1 MGAVTW
7 PQEDPEPSR
16 GPAGGGSSAY
26 VPLPESASD
35 AGFDEPDHEADHEAE
50 HVTPGDLAALARAV
64 AITGVRAGAWA
75 AVTGVRAGR
84 RAVDVV
90 RHPEHAVQLAEDL
103 REAAAAIT
111 EALTADEELGRSTS
125 GSGQPHANHSLRP
138 VVHAVTEVVH
148 PAREPDEEP
157 LNPLHQAAQE
167 LLRQSRDVW
176 TEDRGHPAYARII
189 EELAPDEARILVL
202 LVRQG
207 PQPTVDVRTGGLLG
221 FTSSSLVAARLTM
234 IGAHA
239 GCRYVERVPSYLNNL
254 QRLGLIWFPMD
265 PLRDPVD
272 YQVLEAQPEVVAAT
286 ASVRRS
292 RIVRR
297 SIHLTPFGEDFCREG
312 LGLRPSEDEQLA
324 IPKHASPGVA

>member
-1 MGAVTW
+1 MSAETG
-7 PQEDPEPSR
+7 PHDDPGPST
-16 GPAGGGSSAY
+16 GPTDAGGSTAY
-26 VPLPESASD
+26 DPLRGRDQA
-35 AGFDEPDHEADHEAE
+35 AGAAE
-50 HVTPGDLAALARAV
+50 HVTAGELTALARAV
-64 AITGVRAGAWA
+64 AVTGVRAGAWA

-90 RHPEHAVQLAEDL
+90 RHPEHAARLADDL

-111 EALTADEELGRSTS
+111 DALAGDDRL
-125 GSGQPHANHSLRP
+125 P
-138 VVHAVTEVVH
+138 VVHTVTGVLH
-148 PAREPDEEP
+148 PAHEPEEETV
-157 LNPLHQAAQE
+157 NPLHLAAQE

-207 PQPTVDVRTGGLLG
+207 PQPTVDVRTGGLLSMV
-221 FTSSSLVAARLTM
+221 TSSLVAARLTM
-234 IGAHA
+234 IGSHA
-239 GCRYVERVPSYLNNL
+239 GCRFVERVPSYLNNL

-265 PLRDPVD
+265 PLRDPVE
-272 YQVLEAQPEVVAAT
+272 YQVLEAQPDVVAAC
-286 ASVRRS
+286 ASVRRC

-297 SIHLTPFGEDFCREG
+297 SIHLTPFGEDFCRDG
-312 LGLRPSEDEQLA
+312 LGLRPSDEEQLA

>member
-1 MGAVTW
+1 MSAT
-7 PQEDPEPSR
+7 DPREP
-16 GPAGGGSSAY
+16 PT
-26 VPLPESASD
+26 
-35 AGFDEPDHEADHEAE
+35 DEHPVAA
-50 HVTPGDLAALARAV
+50 DLAAVARAV
-64 AITGVRAGAWA
+64 AVGGVRAGAWA
-75 AVTGVRAGR
+75 AVTGVRAGQ

-90 RHPEHAVQLAEDL
+90 RHPDHAAQLAEDL

-111 EALTADEELGRSTS
+111 DALTGDDQDGAGHEDAEPRGRDRTPERRVQDRPTDPTGLGHGTR
-125 GSGQPHANHSLRP
+125 PLRP
-138 VVHAVTEVVH
+138 VVRLSGRAPHVVH
-148 PAREPDEEP
+148 PAPDAEPA
-157 LNPLHQAAQE
+157 NPLHQAAQE

-207 PQPTVDVRTGGLLG
+207 PQPTVDVRTGGVLG
-221 FTSSSLVAARLTM
+221 LVSSTLVAARLTM

-254 QRLGLIWFPMD
+254 ERLGLIWFPLD
-265 PLRDPVD
+265 PLKDPVE
-272 YQVLEAQPEVVAAT
+272 YQVLEAQPDVVAAR

-297 SIHLTPFGEDFCREG
+297 SIHLTPFGSDFCRDG
-312 LGLRPSEDEQLA
+312 LGLQPTDEDPRV
-324 IPKHASPGVA
+324 IPEHASPGVA

>member
-1 MGAVTW
+1 MSATDPHHSGASAVGSTAA
-7 PQEDPEPSR
+7 DPLTP
-16 GPAGGGSSAY
+16 
-26 VPLPESASD
+26 
-35 AGFDEPDHEADHEAE
+35 E
-50 HVTPGDLAALARAV
+50 HVTPGDLANVARAV
-64 AITGVRAGAWA
+64 AVTGVRAGAWA

-90 RHPEHAVQLAEDL
+90 RHPDHAVQLAEDL

-111 EALTADEELGRSTS
+111 DALTGADHEGDAAAAYDRAHEERHD
-125 GSGQPHANHSLRP
+125 HAAGHGTRPLRP
-138 VVHAVTEVVH
+138 VVRLSGRGPQVVQSSDAVPV
-148 PAREPDEEP
+148 
-157 LNPLHQAAQE
+157 NPLHEAAQE

-189 EELAPDEARILVL
+189 EELAPDEARLLVL

-221 FTSSSLVAARLTM
+221 LVSSSLVAGRLTM

-254 QRLGLIWFPMD
+254 ERLGLIWFPLD
-265 PLRDPVD
+265 PLRDPVE
-272 YQVLEAQPEVVAAT
+272 YQVLEAQPDVVAAV
-286 ASVRRS
+286 ASVRRT

-297 SIHLTPFGEDFCREG
+297 SIHLTPFGEDFCRDG
-312 LGLRPSEDEQLA
+312 LGLQTSDEEQRA
-324 IPKHASPGVA
+324 IPKHASPGVV